1 MIKRLLLP
9 VVFIL
14 LAALLL
20 LAGAK
25 IPAFAF
31 DNEQEA
37 GLLQTQIRDLHQAFA
52 IQVSD
57 TVFIGDD
64 LTALAPWHDAFPDLA
79 IRNRGLHGDTS
90 ASLLQRSHAI
100 IKAKPRRI
108 VIHIGAN
115 DAALQTPVDETTANL
130 RELLGL
136 IQSLSPKSD
145 VVLQSALPLQPEHLP
160 AIETIN
166 TELQRIAEK
175 REIPYVDLHS
185 ELFHANGTLREGLGL
200 SSRHLL
206 STGYER
212 WAKALTPYLLGD
224 AKLASTR

>member
-9 VVFIL
+9 LVFIL

-25 IPAFAF
+25 IPAFAVSN
-31 DNEQEA
+31 DNEA
-37 GLLQTQIRDLHQAFA
+37 GLRQSQTLDLHQAFK
-52 IQVSD
+52 ITRSD

-100 IKAKPRRI
+100 IAAKPQNI
-108 VIHIGAN
+108 VINIGAN
-115 DAALQTPVDETTANL
+115 DAALKIPSNETAANL

-136 IQSLSPKSD
+136 IHSLSPNSK
-145 VVLQSALPLQPEHLP
+145 VVLQSALPLQTLDIDGIE
-160 AIETIN
+160 AINDEI
-166 TELQRIAEK
+166 QDIADK
-175 REIPYVDLHS
+175 RKLPYVDLYG
-185 ELFHANGTLREGLGL
+185 ELFHANGTLRDGMGL
-200 SSRHLL
+200 SNRHLL
-206 STGYER
+206 SAAYAR
-212 WAKALTPYLLGD
+212 WAKVLAPFLSNSNQ
-224 AKLASTR
+224 LASAR